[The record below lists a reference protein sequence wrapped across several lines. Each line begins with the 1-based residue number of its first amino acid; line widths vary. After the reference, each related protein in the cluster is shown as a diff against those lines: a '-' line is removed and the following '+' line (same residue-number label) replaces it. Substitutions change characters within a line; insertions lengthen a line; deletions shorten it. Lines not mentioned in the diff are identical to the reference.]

1 MSGVELVGL
10 AASILQIADLGWKLS
25 YKLYAFS
32 RKIHEAGKNI
42 ELISQDISATGAVLK
57 QFADE
62 LDKDEKASAGGRL
75 ASLELIKAARSIVEE
90 CETLFKEI
98 DTSIDGGGGN
108 KVILVLKAKLKW
120 SHLEPRIQLLS
131 LNLGRLK
138 ASLALML
145 NVLVYAEQIRGY
157 VFAVLCSSHVLTQ
170 LAGTQWMFSESRKS
184 SLKVLLP
191 RKMLQ
196 QRRSNS

>member
-75 ASLELIKAARSIVEE
+75 ASLELIKAARGIVEE

-98 DTSIDGGGGN
+98 DASIDGRGGN
-108 KVILVLKAKLKW
+108 KVILDLKAKLKW
-120 SHLEPRIQLLS
+120 SYLEPRIQLLS
-131 LNLGRLK
+131 LNLSRLK

-145 NVLVYAEQIRGY
+145 NVLVYAEQIRGS
-157 VFAVLCSSHVLTQ
+157 VFGVSTQ
-170 LAGTQWMFSESRKS
+170 ADFTY
-184 SLKVLLP
+184 
-191 RKMLQ
+191 
-196 QRRSNS
+196 